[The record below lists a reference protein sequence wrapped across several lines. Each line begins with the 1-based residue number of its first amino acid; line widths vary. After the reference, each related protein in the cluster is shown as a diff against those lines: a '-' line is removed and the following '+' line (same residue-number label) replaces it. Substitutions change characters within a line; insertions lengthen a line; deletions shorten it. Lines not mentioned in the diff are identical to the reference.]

1 MWRIALM
8 HAWRERSITPTMYVW
23 RLRERSTTLL
33 LAISLLSGC
42 EHATVSSG
50 DTTAAATSASSTS
63 PIQSDVSH
71 YTVAGDSLRLVQ
83 HDENLPAGFP
93 LQVTPLTVRNPYEGD
108 KRATATGGQLFVGY
122 NCIDCHGADGS
133 GAMGPSFQ
141 DGRWHFGGS
150 PGEVF
155 ESIYQGRP
163 DGMPAWGGRISDDQ
177 IWMLTAYVR
186 SLSSKDVSTENFT
199 GKTVERTGH

>member
-1 MWRIALM
+1 MLCLVVACRGN
-8 HAWRERSITPTMYVW
+8 VG
-23 RLRERSTTLL
+23 
-33 LAISLLSGC
+33 SG
-42 EHATVSSG
+42 ADTSGVS
-50 DTTAAATSASSTS
+50 AAASST
-63 PIQSDVSH
+63 PEQQSGSTQL
-71 YTVAGDSLRLVQ
+71 TVAGDSLRLMQ

-93 LQVTPLTVRNPYEGD
+93 LGVKPISVKNPYEGD
-108 KRATATGGQLFVGY
+108 KKAVATGAQLFVAY
-122 NCIDCHGADGS
+122 NCLDCHGADGS

-163 DGMPAWGGRISDDQ
+163 DGMPSWGGRISNDQ

-186 SLSSKDVSTENFT
+186 SLSSKDLSTENFT

>member
-1 MWRIALM
+1 MM
-8 HAWRERSITPTMYVW
+8 HVW
-23 RLRERSTTLL
+23 RERSTTLMMHIWRERSSRLL
-33 LAISLLSGC
+33 LALSLVSACERTTVLS
-42 EHATVSSG
+42 S
-50 DTTAAATSASSTS
+50 DTSAVASTSSTS
-63 PIQSDVSH
+63 PLQNDVSH
-71 YTVAGDSLRLVQ
+71 YTVAGDSLRLIQ
-83 HDENLPAGFP
+83 HDENLAAGFP
-93 LQVTPLTVRNPYEGD
+93 LSVTPVTVRNPYEGD
-108 KRATATGGQLFVGY
+108 KSAIATGGKLFVGY

-163 DGMPAWGGRISDDQ
+163 DGMPAWGGRISNDQ

-186 SLSSKDVSTENFT
+186 SLSSKDLSTENFT

>member
-1 MWRIALM
+1 MGNKVRK
-8 HAWRERSITPTMYVW
+8 VW
-23 RLRERSTTLL
+23 LVMLCGAC
-33 LAISLLSGC
+33 AIVACQRGVGENS
-42 EHATVSSG
+42 ETVG
-50 DTTAAATSASSTS
+50 KVPPPASSEQNGAT
-63 PIQSDVSH
+63 H
-71 YTVAGDSLRLVQ
+71 LLVAGDSLRFVE
-83 HDENLPAGFP
+83 HPENLPAGFP
-93 LQVTPLTVRNPYEGD
+93 SQIKPLLVNDPYEGD
-108 KRATATGGQLFVGY
+108 KRAISVGGQLFVGY
-122 NCIDCHGADGS
+122 NCLDCHGAEGS

-163 DGMPAWGGRISDDQ
+163 DGMPAWGGRISNDQ

-186 SLSSKDVSTENFT
+186 SLSSKDLSTENFT

>member
-1 MWRIALM
+1 MDQLGRGTLRVLIVNRGYRFVVLSVFVAL
-8 HAWRERSITPTMYVW
+8 ACRGNVGNTRDT
-23 RLRERSTTLL
+23 
-33 LAISLLSGC
+33 SG
-42 EHATVSSG
+42 
-50 DTTAAATSASSTS
+50 TSASSTA
-63 PIQSDVSH
+63 PQQNVS
-71 YTVAGDSLRLVQ
+71 YLSVAGDSLQLIQ
-83 HDENLPAGFP
+83 HDDNLPAGFP
-93 LQVTPLTVRNPYEGD
+93 LSIKPVAVKNPYEGD
-108 KRATATGGQLFVGY
+108 KKAIGTGGQLFIAY
-122 NCIDCHGADGS
+122 NCLDCHGAEGS

-163 DGMPAWGGRISDDQ
+163 DGMPAWGGRISNDQ

-186 SLSSKDVSTENFT
+186 SLSSKDLSTENFT

>member
-1 MWRIALM
+1 MTSNSIALNSQ
-8 HAWRERSITPTMYVW
+8 RVRS
-23 RLRERSTTLL
+23 S
-33 LAISLLSGC
+33 LAMLAVCIAFGC
-42 EHATVSSG
+42 TRGVSSG
-50 DTTAAATSASSTS
+50 TDDSAAASSSPSTQQSNTS
-63 PIQSDVSH
+63 H
-71 YTVAGDSLRLVQ
+71 LLVAGDSLRFVQ

-93 LQVTPLTVRNPYEGD
+93 LASTLLAVKNPYEGD
-108 KRATATGGQLFVGY
+108 RNAIATGAKLFIGY
-122 NCIDCHGADGS
+122 NCLDCHGAEGS

-150 PGEVF
+150 PAEVF

-163 DGMPAWGGRISDDQ
+163 DGMPAWGGRISNDQ

-186 SLSSKDVSTENFT
+186 SLSSKDLSTENFT

>member
-1 MWRIALM
+1 MVLAAGAL
-8 HAWRERSITPTMYVW
+8 T
-23 RLRERSTTLL
+23 
-33 LAISLLSGC
+33 GC
-42 EHATVSSG
+42 QSRAGDRADSATAG
-50 DTTAAATSASSTS
+50 PNSASST
-63 PIQSDVSH
+63 PATEPAGQLL
-71 YTVAGDSLRLVQ
+71 VAGDSMRFIE
-83 HDENLPAGFP
+83 HPDNLPAGFP
-93 LQVTPLTVRNPYEGD
+93 LSVQPLPIRNPYEGNSQ
-108 KRATATGGQLFVGY
+108 AITTGSKLFIAY
-122 NCIDCHGADGS
+122 NCLDCHGAEGS

-163 DGMPAWGGRISDDQ
+163 DGMPAWGGRITNDQ

-186 SLSSKDVSTENFT
+186 SLSSKDLSTENFT

>member
-1 MWRIALM
+1 MRHYRQDPSFIIGALCIAL
-8 HAWRERSITPTMYVW
+8 ACRNNAS
-23 RLRERSTTLL
+23 
-33 LAISLLSGC
+33 AIADTSV
-42 EHATVSSG
+42 VS
-50 DTTAAATSASSTS
+50 ASASSTS
-63 PIQSDVSH
+63 REQSTTSNLL
-71 YTVAGDSLRLVQ
+71 VAGDSLRLIE
-83 HDENLPAGFP
+83 HPDNLPAGFP
-93 LQVTPLTVRNPYEGD
+93 LQIKPVAIRNPYEGD
-108 KRATATGGQLFVGY
+108 KRAIATGAQLFVGY
-122 NCIDCHGADGS
+122 NCLDCHGADGS

-163 DGMPAWGGRISDDQ
+163 DGMPSWGGRISNDQ

-186 SLSSKDVSTENFT
+186 SLSSHDISTENFT

>member
-1 MWRIALM
+1 M
-8 HAWRERSITPTMYVW
+8 P
-23 RLRERSTTLL
+23 LRFPLGLL
-33 LAISLLSGC
+33 FSLILFAGMACNAPGGQQTDTAGNAASG
-42 EHATVSSG
+42 
-50 DTTAAATSASSTS
+50 TARTSADS
-63 PIQSDVSH
+63 PGVH
-71 YTVAGDSLRLVQ
+71 LLVAGDSLRFIE
-83 HDENLPAGFP
+83 HSENLPAGFP
-93 LQVTPLTVRNPYEGD
+93 SSIKPIPVKNPYEGD
-108 KRATATGGQLFVGY
+108 KSAIATGGKLFIAY
-122 NCIDCHGADGS
+122 NCLDCHGADGS

-163 DGMPAWGGRISDDQ
+163 DGMPSWGGRITNDQ

-186 SLSSKDVSTENFT
+186 SLSSKDLSTENFT

>member
-1 MWRIALM
+1 MPR
-8 HAWRERSITPTMYVW
+8 RYV
-23 RLRERSTTLL
+23 ELL
-33 LAISLLSGC
+33 LIATIPISCGSPSRESAGGAGSNTPQAIRAS
-42 EHATVSSG
+42 
-50 DTTAAATSASSTS
+50 ATSDSTES
-63 PIQSDVSH
+63 KLL
-71 YTVAGDSLRLVQ
+71 VAGDSLRFIQ

-93 LQVTPLTVRNPYEGD
+93 LGVKPIAVKNPYEGD
-108 KRATATGGQLFVGY
+108 KKAISTGAQLFIAY
-122 NCIDCHGADGS
+122 NCLDCHGADGS

-163 DGMPAWGGRISDDQ
+163 DGMPSWGGRITDDQ

-186 SLSSKDVSTENFT
+186 SLSSKDLSTENFT

>member
-1 MWRIALM
+1 MRNEM
-8 HAWRERSITPTMYVW
+8 RR
-23 RLRERSTTLL
+23 RCLL
-33 LAISLLSGC
+33 LLSG
-42 EHATVSSG
+42 ATVVVACQRTEESNTSER
-50 DTTAAATSASSTS
+50 AATAASSTA
-63 PIQSDVSH
+63 PGQNATTH
-71 YTVAGDSLRLVQ
+71 LLVAGDSLRFIE
-83 HDENLPAGFP
+83 HPENLPAGFP
-93 LQVTPLTVRNPYEGD
+93 SQTKALLVTNPYEGD
-108 KRATATGGQLFVGY
+108 KRAITVGGQLFIGY
-122 NCIDCHGADGS
+122 NCLDCHGAEGS

-163 DGMPAWGGRISDDQ
+163 EGMPAWGGRISNDQ

-186 SLSSKDVSTENFT
+186 SLASKDLSTENFT